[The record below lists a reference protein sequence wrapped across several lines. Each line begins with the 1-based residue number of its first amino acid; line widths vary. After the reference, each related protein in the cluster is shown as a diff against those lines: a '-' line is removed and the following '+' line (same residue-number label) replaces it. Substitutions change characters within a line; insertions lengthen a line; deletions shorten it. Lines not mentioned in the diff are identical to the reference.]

1 MSASSLY
8 LGSGGGQTGGRPP
21 SIEDMNLPLFRE
33 ICENVRFFLRDF
45 QELNRL
51 TKGFDHSKRHIM
63 WAILDT
69 LSDFAST
76 PPFIGVDLST
86 IISRGWQHMF
96 IRGVTISLLE
106 SLMFL
111 HLRNFLSYSDG
122 GTNVQ
127 TENPSMLQATIQMMK
142 NEYEQKK
149 KQALIAANIE
159 GALQGVGAHSEYL
172 FVNSFWG
179 AL

>member
-1 MSASSLY
+1 MPGSSLF
-8 LGSGGGQTGGRPP
+8 LGSGTGAGGRPP
-21 SIEDMNLPLFRE
+21 SIADMNNALFRE

-45 QELNRL
+45 AELNRL

-63 WAILDT
+63 WATLDT

-76 PPFIGVDLST
+76 PPFLGVDLDT
-86 IISRGWQHMF
+86 IITRGWQHIF
-96 IRGVTISLLE
+96 IRGIAISLLE
-106 SLMFL
+106 SLRFL

-122 GTNVQ
+122 GVNVQ
-127 TENPSMLQATIQMMK
+127 TENPQMLAATISMMK

-149 KQALIAANIE
+149 KQVLIAANIE
-159 GALQGVGAHSEYL
+159 AALNAGPGAHSEYL